1 MPADDRLA
9 LSVTHA
15 DGRVT
20 RWGPDEVLAQD
31 IPNDL
36 TFGTQIPGGYSILS
50 CSLLRRIDIDY
61 ADHALF
67 DDVRV
72 YGPGNQTAW
81 DGRLTQFPR
90 SHGDGYSITPGAV
103 GWAAHLK
110 DDPSF
115 REVYIDRDLGAWR
128 EPLLVRRQAIATAAQ
143 SLGSFANAAAPS
155 PALVMTLKGAWATA
169 AGIRAEAYY
178 DPPVNLTVARVA
190 FSWAT
195 NAFVGADATF
205 SLVATSTA
213 DEVTFPESSA
223 DQLAGATS
231 GTLDYSPATPRAEML
246 IQFVY
251 AAAAGVAGTDYE
263 VHLTNV
269 RVFGS
274 HGLTV
279 RGAAPDQGFWAS
291 DVIADIVASA
301 APMLTANIEATPFV
315 IPHLVFN
322 EPVTAEDA
330 ITFVNAYHQYEWGV
344 YDDRE
349 FFYRAPDASR
359 LTWETSLAAGAQLD
373 LEGDTAEQVFNG
385 VYVSYQDYAGTRKTI
400 GPTGASADATS
411 TLLTDTSADNPVNAH
426 GITRRWAMLEISQ
439 PSTQASAEQIG
450 YVWLAEHSLP
460 QRRGTL
466 NIRPGALQHPTEGQ
480 VPIWRVRAGDFIR
493 ISDHPADVP
502 RRIISTTY
510 SHSSKTLS
518 CQLDNTA
525 AKLDAILERL
535 GVGLVG
541 VF

>member
-1 MPADDRLA
+1 MDSDRLA
-9 LSVTHA
+9 LAVGHA

-20 RWGPDEVLAQD
+20 RWGPDEIAAQD
-31 IPNDL
+31 IPDDL
-36 TFGTQIPGGYSILS
+36 TFSTQIPGGHSTLS
-50 CSLLRRIDIDY
+50 CSLLRRIDIEY
-61 ADHALF
+61 ADQALF
-67 DDVRV
+67 DDVRA

-81 DGRLTQFPR
+81 DGRLVQFPR

-115 REVYIDRDLGAWR
+115 REVYIDRDLGAWQ
-128 EPLLVRRQAIATAAQ
+128 EPKLVRQQALATAAV
-143 SLGSFANAAAPS
+143 SKGAFSVATGTT
-155 PALVMTLKGAWATA
+155 PALVFSHNGAWATA
-169 AGIRAEAYY
+169 SGISAEAYY

-195 NAFVGADATF
+195 NASTGANASF
-205 SLVATSTA
+205 SLLAWSTN
-213 DEVTFPESSA
+213 DEVTFSDGSA

-231 GTLDYSPATPRAEML
+231 GTLDHTPATARQEMAV
-246 IQFVY
+246 FFGFG
-251 AAAAGVAGTDYE
+251 APGGTDGANYE

-301 APMLTANIEATPFV
+301 APMLTTNIEATSFV

-322 EPVTAEDA
+322 DPVTAEDA

-349 FFYRAPDASR
+349 FFYRAPDPDR

-411 TLLTDTSADNPVNAH
+411 ALLADTSAANPVNAH

-466 NIRPGALQHPTEGQ
+466 NIRPGALNHPTEGK

-510 SHSSKTLS
+510 SHSTKTLS

>member
-1 MPADDRLA
+1 MTESDRLA
-9 LSVTHA
+9 LAVTHA
-15 DGRVT
+15 DGKVT
-20 RWGPDEVLAQD
+20 RWGPDEIAAQD

-36 TFGTQIPGGYSILS
+36 TFGTQIPGGHSTLS

-61 ADHALF
+61 ADQALF
-67 DDVRV
+67 DDVRA
-72 YGPGNQTAW
+72 YGPGNETAW
-81 DGRLTQFPR
+81 SGRLTQFPR
-90 SHGDGYSITPGAV
+90 SHGDGFSITPGAV

-115 REVYIDRDLGAWR
+115 REVYIDRDLGTWR
-128 EPLLVRRQAIATAAQ
+128 EPSLTRRTNIAAAGI
-143 SLGSFANAAAPS
+143 SIGSFNVASGTA
-155 PALVMTLKGAWATA
+155 PALVFNHRGPWATA
-169 AGIRAEAYY
+169 SGISAEAYY
-178 DPPVNLTVARVA
+178 DPPVNLTVARIA

-195 NAFVGADATF
+195 NANTGTSATF
-205 SLVATSTA
+205 SLNAYSTA
-213 DEVTFPESSA
+213 DEVTFAESSA
-223 DQLAGATS
+223 DQLAGSAS
-231 GTLDYSPATPRAEML
+231 GTLDYTPATPRQEMGVL
-246 IQFVY
+246 FSY
-251 AAAAGVAGTDYE
+251 PGAGGVDGTDYE

-269 RVFGS
+269 AVFGS
-274 HGLTV
+274 HGVTV
-279 RGAAPDQGFWAS
+279 RGAAPSHGFWAS
-291 DVIADIVASA
+291 DVIADIIASA
-301 APMLTANIEATPFV
+301 APMLSTDIEATSFV

-322 EPVTAEDA
+322 DPVTAEDA

-349 FFYRAPDASR
+349 FFYRAPDPNR

-400 GPTGASADATS
+400 GPTGAAADATS
-411 TLLTDTSADNPVNAH
+411 ALLTDTSAANPVNAH

-466 NIRPGALQHPTEGQ
+466 NIRPGALNHPKEGQ

-510 SHSSKTLS
+510 SHASKTLS